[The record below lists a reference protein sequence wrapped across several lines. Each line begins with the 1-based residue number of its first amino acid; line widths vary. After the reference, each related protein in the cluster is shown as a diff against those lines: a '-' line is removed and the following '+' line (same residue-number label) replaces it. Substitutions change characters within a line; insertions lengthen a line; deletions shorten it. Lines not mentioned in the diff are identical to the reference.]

1 MQTKNSV
8 KLIVDTDIGDDIDDA
23 FALLYLCRHSCVTVE
38 AITTVYKNTA
48 QRAKIAKK
56 LSGGKIPVYAGANRP
71 LEKDVRILLGET
83 VRENG
88 LIDIDHYSVAAS
100 NETYEGEDAAGYIV
114 SALRRNPHEI
124 TLLAI
129 GPLTNLAQAAM
140 RDKEALRLAKQIV
153 IMGGMFAQNAPEWN
167 IEIVPHAARIVF
179 GSGANIVLVPYDAT
193 HLCSMTEREVEFFR
207 NAKGECDEY
216 LAAMMVRWID
226 HYDPNWDG
234 KKKLPVLHDVLAAE
248 VAVKPELF
256 SYGRVRFDLF
266 TEGENRDA
274 TVACGNG
281 AFETAVLSGVD
292 YDAYRAEFYAAV
304 HPDVM
309 ARFAAEST
317 RDVYAAEKG
326 ARKGRRV
333 RI

>member
-38 AITTVYKNTA
+38 AITTVYKHTA

-167 IEIVPHAARIVF
+167 IEIDPHAARIVF
-179 GSGANIVLVPYDAT
+179 GTHFGNILHAIFHSPFLECCFCKVKTVSPKWSCLTCKDCFQIFCYKFLLNIVERC
-193 HLCSMTEREVEFFR
+193 HISCQLC
-207 NAKGECDEY
+207 K
-216 LAAMMVRWID
+216 
-226 HYDPNWDG
+226 
-234 KKKLPVLHDVLAAE
+234 
-248 VAVKPELF
+248 VK
-256 SYGRVRFDLF
+256 
-266 TEGENRDA
+266 
-274 TVACGNG
+274 
-281 AFETAVLSGVD
+281 
-292 YDAYRAEFYAAV
+292 
-304 HPDVM
+304 
-309 ARFAAEST
+309 
-317 RDVYAAEKG
+317 
-326 ARKGRRV
+326 
-333 RI
+333 